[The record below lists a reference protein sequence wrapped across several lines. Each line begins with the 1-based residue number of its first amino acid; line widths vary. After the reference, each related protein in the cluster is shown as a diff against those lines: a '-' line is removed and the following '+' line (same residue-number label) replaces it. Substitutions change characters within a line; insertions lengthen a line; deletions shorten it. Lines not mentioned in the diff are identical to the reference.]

1 MSITMRVFALVF
13 ALALL
18 APLAAFAEGA
28 PRECRDGEQ
37 ECTVHVFDDAD
48 TLTGL
53 IRTPDD
59 VVTAD
64 RRPAR
69 RPSLIRPRIH
79 FIPELI
85 ESAENL

>member
-1 MSITMRVFALVF
+1 MSIMRAFALVF

-28 PRECRDGEQ
+28 SQECRDGERD
-37 ECTVHVFDDAD
+37 CTEHVFEDGD
-48 TLTGL
+48 TLEAG
-53 IRTPDD
+53 I
-59 VVTAD
+59 
-64 RRPAR
+64 RRPGESIQATRRPPR

-79 FIPELI
+79 FVREIV